1 MGNTVP
7 EVIVLAIILIRT
19 VIVFLSITVALR
31 LMGKRQLGELELS
44 ELVVAILI
52 SDLAANP
59 LQDIGIP
66 LANGLIPV
74 AVLLCCELII
84 SGLIVKSPRF
94 RSMVCGRPSILIENG
109 RIVESEMRRN
119 RFTLDE
125 LSEELRGQGIDDI
138 AKVKYA
144 VLETDGKL
152 SAMLAPSEQPV
163 TPAQL
168 GIKTADT
175 GYAVIIINDGHLLE
189 RNLSVAGRSRSW
201 LNSELKRRGA
211 AGPESVYLMSVN
223 SSGGIYFQAKE
234 ERK

>member
-1 MGNTVP
+1 
-7 EVIVLAIILIRT
+7 
-19 VIVFLSITVALR
+19 
-31 LMGKRQLGELELS
+31 
-44 ELVVAILI
+44 
-52 SDLAANP
+52 
-59 LQDIGIP
+59 
-66 LANGLIPV
+66 
-74 AVLLCCELII
+74 
-84 SGLIVKSPRF
+84 
-94 RSMVCGRPSILIENG
+94 
-109 RIVESEMRRN
+109 
-119 RFTLDE
+119 
-125 LSEELRGQGIDDI
+125 
-138 AKVKYA
+138 
-144 VLETDGKL
+144 
-152 SAMLAPSEQPV
+152 MLAPSEQPV